1 MRELIVLLNGSPV
14 GVLQQDASGRRSF
27 QYLQEISHSHKV
39 SLALPIRR
47 ESYPQSKIDPF
58 IEGVLPEGEGVRQAI
73 ADDFDVSPNNPF
85 ALLEHIGLDC
95 AGAIQFAKPDDLEDV
110 MERRGELTSFNE
122 VQIGRRLRALISSP
136 NSSWMVQGERW
147 SLAGAQ
153 SKFALRWKNG
163 WYEATGAE
171 PTTHI
176 FKPGIHDFQDQA
188 LNEHLCLRTLG
199 IVGLDV
205 AKTEYADFD
214 GTSALV
220 ISRYDRAEVG
230 GRVER
235 LHQEDFCQATSTM
248 PRNKYESNRGP
259 SALVIIQAMRD
270 ARAAESE
277 VQKFV
282 TGLVANY
289 LLGAP
294 DAHAKNYSMMLKS
307 SGTVELAPLYDIAS
321 GLPYEFKRDDGFPG
335 RSDGLRKSAM
345 AISGERRFGR
355 VEKKHW
361 LKFAADASLSYEWL
375 EAAIDQ
381 LASEIPVAFRRVL
394 DEEHEAIQDSDLPKR
409 LLQPVTELCEITRAG
424 LVA

>member
-1 MRELIVLLNGSPV
+1 MRELIVLLYGSPV
-14 GVLQQDASGRRSF
+14 GILQQDASGRRSF
-27 QYLQEISHSHKV
+27 QYLPDISHSHEISV
-39 SLALPIRR
+39 AMPFRR
-47 ESYPQSKIDPF
+47 DRYPQSKTDPF

-95 AGAIQFAKPDDLEDV
+95 AGAIQFAKPEDLEDV
-110 MERRGELTSFNE
+110 LDRRGELTSFNE
-122 VQIGRRLRALISSP
+122 EQIGQRLRALIVSP
-136 NSSWMVQGERW
+136 NSSWMVRSERW

-188 LNEHLCLRTLG
+188 LNEHLCLRALG
-199 IVGLDV
+199 VAGLNV

-214 GTSALV
+214 GTSALI
-220 ISRYDRAEVG
+220 ISRYDRAEVE

-259 SALVIIQAMRD
+259 SALAIIQTMRD

-307 SGTVELAPLYDIAS
+307 SASVELAPLYDIAS
-321 GLPYEFKRDDGFPG
+321 GLPYEFQTDDGFPG
-335 RSDGLRKSAM
+335 RNDGLRKSAM

-361 LKFAADASLSYEWL
+361 AKFAADASLGYEWL
-375 EAAIDQ
+375 EEVVYR
-381 LASEIPVAFRRVL
+381 LARDIPVALGRVL
-394 DEEHEAIQDSDLPKR
+394 DEEYEAIRGSDLPKR
-409 LLQPVTELCEITRAG
+409 LLQPVSELCEITITG
-424 LVA
+424 LAH